1 MSDGGHNG
9 LSAASAQATDPRPAW
24 VRATTAFLSPGGRLS
39 LVVPVILAIVLIAF
53 PALGGSAFDQR
64 AIVLIGIYAL
74 AVSGVNISYGFVG
87 DVQFAQVA
95 FLAIG
100 AYATGI
106 AATRGVHS
114 IVLLI
119 LLSGASAA
127 VIGFLLA
134 LPAMRMKGWSLAM
147 VSFFLV
153 LIIPD
158 AANIFQKWTGG
169 ATGIYAIPNVNFFG
183 SVIGSKGLYEV
194 LAVVLIIWLALMR
207 NLVKSRYGSIFKITR
222 EGNILTSSVGISSFR
237 IRASAYVI
245 SAIAAGIG
253 GCFLALVNGAIDPSQ
268 FSLATSIAFI
278 AASVFGGSE
287 SVFGCL
293 FGAAALQLGPLY
305 SAGFQQYSVV
315 IYGAFLIVIVLLL
328 PEGVTGVGLRLLAR
342 VTGRDAG
349 PAGAVETGDMDFRG
363 ETPGDLAS
371 TLEDIESD
379 LVTSRAISVRGVSKR
394 FGGLK
399 AVSDVS
405 LECLS
410 GEVTALI
417 GSNGSGKTTLLNMI
431 SGFGR
436 PDEGSVWMDDER
448 LDGLRPSQ
456 VVRSHQVA
464 RTFQTPKIPRRMT
477 ALEVASS
484 GRFHLQR
491 CSMWASTFR
500 LPSFWRTRRDDLHAA
515 EAALKIVGLEDV
527 ADVPATRLAF
537 GTRRLLEVARCVCAE
552 PSALLL
558 DEPASGLST
567 AEVSRL
573 ATLLRAI
580 AAQGTIVVVVE
591 HNLQFVNSV
600 ADKIYVCDQGQ
611 VIASGTPAE
620 VASDPEVAASFLG
633 GVRAALEPDDAGPGD
648 LSPERSGR

>member
-1 MSDGGHNG
+1 MSEPAQGGV
-9 LSAASAQATDPRPAW
+9 AAPSRRSGPAW
-24 VRATTAFLSPGGRLS
+24 GRAVAILSPGGRAS
-39 LVVPVILAIVLIAF
+39 LLVPALLALALIFF
-53 PALGGSAFDQR
+53 PSLGGSVFDQR
-64 AIVLIGIYAL
+64 AVVLIGIYVL
-74 AVSGVNISYGFVG
+74 AVSGVNISYGYVG

-119 LLSGASAA
+119 LLSGAAAA

-134 LPAMRMKGWSLAM
+134 LPAMRMRGWSLAM

-169 ATGIYAIPNVNFFG
+169 ATGIYAIPNVTVFG
-183 SVIGSKGLYEV
+183 SVITSRGLYEV
-194 LAVVLIIWLALMR
+194 LAAVVIIWLALMR
-207 NLVKSRYGSIFKITR
+207 NLVRSRYGSIFKITR
-222 EGNILTSSVGISSFR
+222 EGNVLTSSVGISSFR
-237 IRASAYVI
+237 VRASAYVI
-245 SAIAAGIG
+245 SATAAGIG

-287 SVFGCL
+287 SIYGCL

-342 VTGRDAG
+342 LTGRGPD
-349 PAGAVETGDMDFRG
+349 PAGAVEVADLDFEG
-363 ETPGDLAS
+363 ETARELAS
-371 TLEDIESD
+371 TLEEIESD
-379 LVTSRAISVRGVSKR
+379 QVTSRAISVRGVSKR

-405 LECLS
+405 LECRS
-410 GEVTALI
+410 GQVTALI
-417 GSNGSGKTTLLNMI
+417 GSNGSGKTTLLNMV

-436 PDEGSVWMDDER
+436 PDEGAVFIDEQR
-448 LDGLRPSQ
+448 IDGLRPNQ
-456 VVRSHQVA
+456 IVRAHQVA
-464 RTFQTPKIPRRMT
+464 RTFQTPIIPKNLT
-477 ALEVASS
+477 ALEVAAS

-491 CSMWASTFR
+491 CGMWASTLR
-500 LPSFWRTRRDDLHAA
+500 LPSYWRTRRDDLSAA

-558 DEPASGLST
+558 DEPASGLSS

-580 AAQGTIVVVVE
+580 AARGTIVVVVE

-600 ADKIYVCDQGQ
+600 ADTIYVCDQGQ
-611 VIASGTPAE
+611 VIASGTPEE

-633 GVRAALEPDDAGPGD
+633 GVRAALEADDAQSPN
-648 LSPERSGR
+648 LSGETSDR